1 MADCEGFIFATL
13 KRLQKR
19 GRMRLR
25 ELKGIGEKTEQ
36 LFAKAGVTDTSQLP
50 FYFPRSYDVFK
61 EPVLVSEIEED
72 GVYTIYV
79 SIFSDVEQKSLNKL
93 TVTTVFVVDEQGG
106 RIKLTWFN
114 MPFMKNSLH
123 RGCRYMVRG
132 RVVCKGTLVTMEQ
145 PKLYTPAEYEQKLHY
160 VQPIYPLVKGLTNN
174 MVIKAVTQVFAMDN
188 KDRFEYLPKEL
199 LERYELMNLNDAIVH
214 IHFPRGME
222 EMLKSRKRLAF
233 DEFFTFFMQMDMLK
247 GKREYMAN
255 ECYITEHEAVRRLI
269 EELPFELTAPQKKAY
284 EEIMAD
290 MSGCRIMNRLIQGDV
305 GSGKT
310 IIAVLALINAV
321 LSGYQGAM
329 MAPTEVLAKQH
340 YDTMC
345 RLFEEHHIPVHPVLL
360 VGSMTASEKRNIQE
374 QIKNG
379 DADIIIGTHAL
390 IQNKVEYSNLGLVI
404 TDEQHRFGVN
414 QRSLLAKKGG
424 HPHVCV
430 MSATPIPRTLA
441 IILYGDLDISV
452 IDAMPAGRLPIK
464 NAVVGEDFRPNAYRF
479 IMNEI
484 AKGHQAYVICPMVEE
499 SETSESEN
507 VTEYTKNLKDKLPGI
522 SVEGIHGQMS
532 ADMKNDIMER
542 YASGQTKVLVSTTVI
557 EVGINVPNAT
567 VMMIENA
574 EKFGLAQ
581 LHQLRGRVG
590 RGDAQSYCIFIS
602 TSRKKETKERL
613 DIIGKSNDGFYI
625 AEQDLKLRGPGDF
638 FGVRQSGDMLFE
650 LADIYTDADMLKKAK
665 DCADYVITHNMQNN
679 LKKSFK
685 DEEIML

>member
-1 MADCEGFIFATL
+1 
-13 KRLQKR
+13 
-19 GRMRLR
+19 MRLR

-50 FYFPRSYDVFK
+50 FYFPRSYDVFR
-61 EPVLVSEIEED
+61 EPVLVGEIDED
-72 GVYTIYV
+72 GVYTIYISV
-79 SIFSDVEQKSLNKL
+79 FSDVEQKTLKKL
-93 TVTTVFVVDEQGG
+93 TVTTVFAVDEQGS
-106 RIKLTWFN
+106 RVKLTWFN
-114 MPFMKNSLH
+114 MPFMKNSLR
-123 RGCRYMVRG
+123 RGCMYMVRG
-132 RVVCKGTLVTMEQ
+132 RVVCKGNLVTMEQ

-160 VQPIYPLVKGLTNN
+160 IQPIYPLVKGLTNN
-174 MVIKAVTQVFAMDN
+174 MVIKAVTQCFGID
-188 KDRFEYLPKEL
+188 KSISSLEYLPQEL
-199 LERYELMNLNDAIVH
+199 IERYELMPLNDAIIH
-214 IHFPRGME
+214 IHFPRGTD
-222 EMLKSRKRLAF
+222 EMFRSRKRLAF
-233 DEFFTFFMQMDMLK
+233 DEFFAFFMQMDILK
-247 GKREYMAN
+247 GKREYLAN
-255 ECYITEHEAVRRLI
+255 ECYITEHEEVLRFI
-269 EELPFELTAPQKKAY
+269 GELPFKLTAPQKKAY
-284 EEIMAD
+284 DEIMAD
-290 MSGCRIMNRLIQGDV
+290 MSGSGIMNRLIQGDV

-310 IIAVLALINAV
+310 IVAVLALVNAV

-345 RLFEEHHIPVHPVLL
+345 RLFDEHHIPVHPVLL
-360 VGSMTASEKRNIQE
+360 VGSMTAADKRTVQEK
-374 QIKNG
+374 IKNG
-379 DADIIIGTHAL
+379 EADIIIGTHAL
-390 IQNKVEYSNLGLVI
+390 IQNKVEYNNLGLVI

-479 IMNEI
+479 IINEV

-499 SETSESEN
+499 SEVSESEN
-507 VTEYTKNLKDKLPGI
+507 VKEYTLELKNKLPGI

-532 ADMKNDIMER
+532 ADMKNEIMER
-542 YASGQTKVLVSTTVI
+542 FASGQTQVLVSTTVI

-602 TSRKKETKERL
+602 TSKKKETKERL

-638 FGVRQSGDMLFE
+638 FGIRQSGDMIFK

-679 LKKSFK
+679 LKKTFT
-685 DEEIML
+685 DGEIML

>member
-1 MADCEGFIFATL
+1 
-13 KRLQKR
+13 
-19 GRMRLR
+19 MRLR

-50 FYFPRSYDVFK
+50 FYFPRSYDIFK
-61 EPVLVSEIEED
+61 EPVLISEIEED
-72 GVYTIYV
+72 AVYTIYI
-79 SIFSDVEQKSLNKL
+79 SIFSDVEQKTLKKL
-93 TVTTVFVVDEQGG
+93 TITTVFAVDEQGQ
-106 RIKLTWFN
+106 RIKLIWYN
-114 MPFMKNSLH
+114 MPFMKNSLR

-132 RVVCKGTLVTMEQ
+132 RAVCKGSLVTMEQ

-160 VQPIYPLVKGLTNN
+160 IQPIYPLVKGLTNN
-174 MVIKAVTQVFAMDN
+174 MVIKAVSQSLAMKKN
-188 KDRFEYLPKEL
+188 IECLEYIPKEL
-199 LERYELMNLNDAIVH
+199 IEKYELMPLNEAIVH

-222 EMLKSRKRLAF
+222 EMRLSRKRLAF
-233 DEFFTFFMQMDMLK
+233 DEFFSFFMRMDVLR
-247 GKREYMAN
+247 GKHEHLAN
-255 ECYITEHEAVRRLI
+255 ECYITEHEETRRLI
-269 EELPFELTAPQKKAY
+269 NELPFKLTAPQQKTY

-290 MSGCRIMNRLIQGDV
+290 MSGSHIMNRLIQGDV

-310 IIAVLALINAV
+310 IIAVLALVNTV

-329 MAPTEVLAKQH
+329 MVPTEVLAKQH

-345 RLFEEHHIPVHPVLL
+345 RLFAEHHIPVQPVLL
-360 VGSMTASEKRNIQE
+360 VGSMTATAKRSVQE
-374 QIKNG
+374 QIRNKE
-379 DADIIIGTHAL
+379 ADIIIGTHAL
-390 IQNKVEYSNLGLVI
+390 IQNKVEYNNLGLVI

-414 QRSLLAKKGG
+414 QRSMLAKKGG

-452 IDAMPAGRLPIK
+452 IDSMPSGRLPIK
-464 NAVVGEDFRPNAYRF
+464 NAVVGEDYRPNAYRF
-479 IMNEI
+479 IISEVN
-484 AKGHQAYVICPMVEE
+484 KGHQAYIICPMVEE

-507 VTEYTKNLKDKLPGI
+507 VTEYTKELKGKLPGI
-522 SVEGIHGQMS
+522 NIEGIHGQMS
-532 ADMKNDIMER
+532 AELKNDIMER
-542 YASGQTKVLVSTTVI
+542 FAEGQIKVLVSTTVI

-590 RGDAQSYCIFIS
+590 RGEAQSYCIFIS

-613 DIIGKSNDGFYI
+613 EIIGKSNDGFYI

-638 FGVRQSGDMLFE
+638 FGIRQSGDMLFNM
-650 LADIYTDADMLKKAK
+650 ADIYSDADMLKKAK
-665 DCADYVITHNMQNN
+665 DCAEYVNTHNLQNN
-679 LKKSFK
+679 LKKTFT